1 MNKSIVTG
9 TSILFAVFCMSQVV
23 TAEKL
28 VNTRQPAGTISES
41 VEQEVNAAIN
51 RSVDW
56 FLAQQNE
63 NGAWSNQ
70 KFPALTALA
79 VRALVESPSAKE
91 NKKAIDKGLSFI
103 MTCVQPDG
111 GIYCNVA
118 GRKGGGLSNY
128 NTSIC
133 MMALH
138 AADKQK
144 YLKTILNARKF
155 VAAGQH
161 FGDDVYAGGFGYDKS
176 TKRAYTDLLNT
187 FYTVRAMHETED
199 VEDNRPAGEKKV
211 DIDWKATE
219 KFVTEM
225 QNKDSAGT
233 NDVGGFFYNPTSPK
247 AGIGTNKAGV
257 VYFRSYGSITYAGLL
272 ALIYADV
279 DQRDPRVTSAF
290 DWAFKHWSLEENP
303 GVGQEGLFFF
313 YNVLTKTLAASRHNL
328 IPQKNGEFIN
338 WREEMAKKIVSLQKV
353 DPKTGQGYWVNEKG
367 RYWES
372 DPILVTA
379 YSLLA
384 LENL

>member
-1 MNKSIVTG
+1 MTKYIY
-9 TSILFAVFCMSQVV
+9 AVVASLLIIFSAHVQ
-23 TAEKL
+23 AEKL
-28 VNTRQPAGTISES
+28 VSAVQPAGTISES
-41 VEQEVNAAIN
+41 VQQEIAAAIN
-51 RSVDW
+51 RGIDW
-56 FLAQQNE
+56 LLAQQNE
-63 NGAWSNQ
+63 NGAWSNH

-79 VRALVESPSAKE
+79 VRALIESNDAKA
-91 NKKAIDKGLSFI
+91 NKEAIDKGLEFI

-133 MMALH
+133 MMTLH

-144 YLKTILNARKF
+144 YSKVILNARKF
-155 VAAGQH
+155 IASGQH
-161 FGDDVYAGGFGYDKS
+161 FGDDVYVGGFGYDKS

-187 FYTVRAMHETED
+187 FYSVRAMHETED

-211 DIDWKATE
+211 DIDWKATV
-219 KFVTEM
+219 KFVSEM
-225 QNKDSAGT
+225 QNKDNTST
-233 NDVGGFFYNPTSPK
+233 NDAGGFFYNPTSEK
-247 AGIGTNKAGV
+247 AGIGTNKEGV
-257 VYFRSYGSITYAGLL
+257 VYFRSYGSMTYAGLL

-279 DQRDPRVTSAF
+279 DQSDPRVTSAF

-313 YNVLTKTLAASRHNL
+313 YNVLTKTLNASRHNV
-328 IPQKNGEFIN
+328 IPQKDGTHIN
-338 WREEMAKKIVSLQKV
+338 WREEVAKKIVSLQRI
-353 DPKTGQGYWVNEKG
+353 DSKTGQGYWLNEKG

-372 DPILVTA
+372 DSVLVTA

-384 LENL
+384 LEQL

>member
-1 MNKSIVTG
+1 MKKLYIIGFVS
-9 TSILFAVFCMSQVV
+9 LVV
-23 TAEKL
+23 ITARQSSVAEKL
-28 VNTRQPAGTISES
+28 VSKIEPAGTISES
-41 VEQEVNAAIN
+41 VEQETTAAIN
-51 RSVDW
+51 RGVDW
-56 FLAQQNE
+56 LLAQQNE

-79 VRALVESPSAKE
+79 VRALVGSDYAKA
-91 NKKAIDKGLSFI
+91 NKKAIDKGLAFI

-111 GIYCNVA
+111 GIYCTVA

-144 YLKTILNARKF
+144 YEKTILNARKF

-187 FYTVRAMHETED
+187 FYSVRAMHETQD
-199 VEDNRPAGEKKV
+199 VEDNRPASEKKV

-219 KFVTEM
+219 KFVSEM
-225 QNKDSAGT
+225 QNKEAVGT
-233 NDVGGFFYNPTSPK
+233 NDAGGFFYNPTSEK
-247 AGIGTNKAGV
+247 AGVGTNKEGV
-257 VYFRSYGSITYAGLL
+257 VYFRSYGSMTYAGLL

-328 IPQKNGEFIN
+328 IPQEGGKFVN
-338 WREEMAKKIVSLQKV
+338 WREEVAKKIVGLQKI
-353 DPKTGQGYWVNEKG
+353 DSKTGQGYWLNEKG

-372 DPILVTA
+372 DSVLVTA

>member
-1 MNKSIVTG
+1 MNKLYITG
-9 TSILFAVFCMSQVV
+9 FLSLLVIISGQISV
-23 TAEKL
+23 AEK
-28 VNTRQPAGTISES
+28 VINTTQPAGTISES
-41 VEQEVNAAIN
+41 VQREVAASID
-51 RSVDW
+51 RGIDW
-56 FLAQQNE
+56 LVANQSE

-79 VRALVESPSAKE
+79 VRALIESPSAKE
-91 NKKAIDKGLSFI
+91 NKDAISKALKFI
-103 MTCVQPDG
+103 MSCVQPDG

-144 YLKTILNARKF
+144 YEKTILNARKF

-161 FGDDVYAGGFGYDKS
+161 FGDDVYVGGFGYDKS

-187 FYTVRAMHETED
+187 FYSARAMHETQD

-211 DIDWKATE
+211 DIDWQATE
-219 KFVTEM
+219 KFVSEM

-233 NDVGGFFYNPTSPK
+233 NDSGGFFYNPTSPK
-247 AGIGTNKAGV
+247 AGVGTNAEGV

-328 IPQKNGEFIN
+328 IPQKNGKFVN
-338 WREEMAKKIVSLQKV
+338 WREEVAKKIVSMQKIDV
-353 DPKTGQGYWVNEKG
+353 KNGNGYWLNDKG

-372 DPILVTA
+372 DPVLVTA